1 MASNP
6 NPSPSKTECKHRRY
20 YEGNKEELR
29 EKSRLRMAKL
39 RAERRALT
47 STQAGL
53 ASIVVAL
60 NSDQDETSTQDS
72 STEMESNPQTDDALE
87 DEWDSEAGMNTRPFN
102 ESPDPDSN
110 GSAVGVDDDEL
121 ERIRLTPFDEMD
133 HFNAASNAVH
143 TWLAEWGGLEAW
155 SGHLDSGYET
165 AKETGHIDQWIQKVL
180 DHADRGRLLRNLLGQ
195 METALPPELW
205 KIRELWRQQ
214 TVLLGLVI
222 KGLVLI
228 EVRVDIIHKG
238 PFNLIRK

>member
-1 MASNP
+1 MASNS
-6 NPSPSKTECKHRRY
+6 NPSLTKTECKHRRY
-20 YEGNKEELR
+20 YEG
-29 EKSRLRMAKL
+29 
-39 RAERRALT
+39 
-47 STQAGL
+47 
-53 ASIVVAL
+53 
-60 NSDQDETSTQDS
+60 DQDDTSTQDGS
-72 STEMESNPQTDDALE
+72 TDDAVE
-87 DEWDSEAGMNTRPFN
+87 DDWDSEAGGNARPFN
-102 ESPDPDSN
+102 ESPADPDSN
-110 GSAVGVDDDEL
+110 GSALGVDDDGL

-155 SGHLDSGYET
+155 AGCLDSGYEN
-165 AKETGHIDQWIQKVL
+165 AKETGQIDQWIQKVL

-228 EVRVDIIHKG
+228 EVRVDIVRGG
-238 PFNLIRK
+238 PFNLVQ